1 MGLFDKRKKKYENGD
16 ELPYTGPWKN
26 GEKVSF
32 NEYSGNSSSK
42 NTSSYTAQYT
52 TLPDSRGTR

>member
-1 MGLFDKRKKKYENGD
+1 VKPKRNSHHGTFDKRKKKYENGD

-32 NEYSGNSSSK
+32 NEDSGKSSASIIV
-42 NTSSYTAQYT
+42 S
-52 TLPDSRGTR
+52 TRQS